1 MLASARRCCP
11 MLYFS
16 IFRSKSTSALSN
28 ARLKKT
34 IDRGR
39 RIDTTKPLSRKTID
53 RVCQK
58 YEEIRKFF
66 VGDFSTAT
74 RPEGYAVMVR
84 NGMLAWMRV
93 MVDQFDL
100 QISDSMSCNNSQKD
114 LASKI
119 ESIITNIILERLEL

>member
-1 MLASARRCCP
+1 
-11 MLYFS
+11 
-16 IFRSKSTSALSN
+16 
-28 ARLKKT
+28 
-34 IDRGR
+34 
-39 RIDTTKPLSRKTID
+39 
-53 RVCQK
+53 
-58 YEEIRKFF
+58 
-66 VGDFSTAT
+66 
-74 RPEGYAVMVR
+74 MVR